1 MAFYYVTCVRLSFE
15 TRAFCSEFRI
25 LLLGGGG
32 GGGGTVPM
40 LLKDIIST
48 SYS

>member
-32 GGGGTVPM
+32 GGYCPHA
-40 LLKDIIST
+40 LKGH
-48 SYS
+48 YFNKL